1 MSWNNAAVTN
11 AGVALLNESLAGH
24 ILTITSAVG
33 GAGTLEDQ
41 ELASAV
47 DVVDQKQTFCLMG
60 LEDLEQGKQVGVQI
74 SNKGVSES
82 YILHQIGVK
91 AKLEYEEEETLL
103 FLLQDDRGVEI
114 PAEAENPD
122 FLFEVYATI
131 AISNKAN
138 ITINVNPHVV
148 ASVDYVDRTFVKL
161 TRKINGKDLSQDVML
176 TGEDIPVSEE
186 DDTDMSTALSNKAD
200 KYPVLDIPAD
210 TSTPADY
217 PQGLSI
223 VNGDGGVYLT
233 VVGTNQWRALQFYG
247 AENEG
252 LYYRVNNS
260 GQPVDWTSLLKVA
273 TATPPE
279 ESDLPLVDGWTNV
292 DRSTYFKTQENVVV
306 LTLSAQYI
314 SGAITGESHVATLPE
329 GYRPTKTIPALCGIG
344 ELGSTTGYI
353 KVDASGNVFFGAG
366 EQSINKV
373 FAQILFIGS

>member
-1 MSWNNAAVTN
+1 MAVGEKRSVVMGAEKAAPN
-11 AGVALLNESLAGH
+11 GVATL
-24 ILTITSAVG
+24 
-33 GAGTLEDQ
+33 GADG
-41 ELASAV
+41 
-47 DVVDQKQTFCLMG
+47 
-60 LEDLEQGKQVGVQI
+60 
-74 SNKGVSES
+74 
-82 YILHQIGVK
+82 
-91 AKLEYEEEETLL
+91 KLE
-103 FLLQDDRGVEI
+103 
-114 PAEAENPD
+114 ENQRP
-122 FLFEVYATI
+122 VY
-131 AISNKAN
+131 
-138 ITINVNPHVV
+138 
-148 ASVDYVDRTFVKL
+148 
-161 TRKINGKDLSQDVML
+161 
-176 TGEDIPVSEE
+176 TGEDIHVSEE
-186 DDTDMSTALSNKAD
+186 DNTDMSTALSNKAD

-233 VVGTNQWRALQFYG
+233 VVGLNEWRALQFYG

-260 GQPVDWTSLLKVA
+260 GQPVGWTSLLKVA

-292 DRSTYFKTQENVVV
+292 DRSTYFKMQNNVVV

-314 SGAITGESHVATLPE
+314 SGAVTGESHVATLPE